1 MFSKKA
7 TSSKGSSSK
16 GSSSKGSSSEGSTT
30 DHSPIVV
37 NTVWDQDNAKL
48 PPSPYQI
55 TNLRGFIE
63 MSLKRINPRFQL
75 GELVATGSKN
85 LFFPPDIEYRRLS
98 RRNMLCEGDPKSP
111 NCYDFIVEDDDSNE
125 VKVMRNTDIAD
136 MEIIKDIILRA
147 HGKEKHILILAGD
160 KDYLHLIQQF
170 TLGTGIAFML
180 AVNDVADPRLL
191 NAPCTI
197 LRWNSV
203 VYGQNPFA

>member
-125 VKVMRNTDIAD
+125 GRK
-136 MEIIKDIILRA
+136 
-147 HGKEKHILILAGD
+147 
-160 KDYLHLIQQF
+160 
-170 TLGTGIAFML
+170 
-180 AVNDVADPRLL
+180 
-191 NAPCTI
+191 
-197 LRWNSV
+197 
-203 VYGQNPFA
+203 NPI